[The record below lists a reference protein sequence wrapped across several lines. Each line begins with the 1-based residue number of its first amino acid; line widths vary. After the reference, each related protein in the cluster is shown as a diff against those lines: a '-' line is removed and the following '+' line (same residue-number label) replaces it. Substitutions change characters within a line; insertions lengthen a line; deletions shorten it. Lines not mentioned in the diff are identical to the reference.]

1 MTSSWNTFPRTCGQ
15 GETETR
21 HRYQWTEAGRSI
33 LAEEVKNEI
42 FDGATPYSTYV
53 RGVIID
59 GEGGV
64 VLNGRDDSATLTE
77 G

>member
-1 MTSSWNTFPRTCGQ
+1 MITVELAPK
-15 GETETR
+15 
-21 HRYQWTEAGRSI
+21 I
-33 LAEEVKNEI
+33 LKNEI

-59 GEGGV
+59 DDGGV
-64 VLNGRDDSATLTE
+64 LLTGHDGNAVIIE